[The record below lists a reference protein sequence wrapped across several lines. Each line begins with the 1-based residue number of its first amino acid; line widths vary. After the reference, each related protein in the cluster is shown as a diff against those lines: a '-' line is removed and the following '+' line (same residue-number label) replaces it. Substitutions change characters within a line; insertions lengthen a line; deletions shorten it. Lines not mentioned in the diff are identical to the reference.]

1 MESGFPLTSVEQLFL
16 PPTHA
21 LSALTSFDPHV
32 LRRDFPIFERKIG
45 GKSMIYLDSAGTSQK
60 PKRVIEAIGDFYLR
74 YNANVFRSANTLSA
88 EASELYISSRRRIAS
103 FIGANEDEVVFTKGT
118 TDSLNILARTL
129 TERCVGKGEK
139 VVTSILEHHSNLLP
153 WRIEVKKQGGELV
166 VVRADKNWRV
176 DLDKIE
182 QELEKGAKIVAITHV
197 SNVLGTVSDIATI
210 ARKAHKRG
218 ALVVV
223 DSAQGVPHLPV
234 DVHESGADFLAF
246 SGHKMLGPTG
256 IGVLYGKK
264 ELLDS
269 LTPWE
274 FGGGMVRSVTLENE
288 TLEDPPGR
296 FEAGT
301 PHIAGAIGLGAAVDY
316 LKSVGMTSVK
326 KHEEELLR
334 HVFDVLQTEDVEIY
348 GPREPNALCG
358 IVSFNLKGVHPHD
371 VSTFLDQDGIMIR
384 AGHHCAQPL
393 VNSLGVSAV
402 ARASFYLYNTTEDLD
417 ALATSVNRAREV
429 LA

>member
-1 MESGFPLTSVEQLFL
+1 MELRFLPGSVGQLFL
-16 PPTHA
+16 LLTHGLLA
-21 LSALTSFDPHV
+21 LAGFDPHV
-32 LRRDFPIFERKIG
+32 LRKDFPIFERKIG
-45 GKSMIYLDSAGTSQK
+45 GKPMVYLDNAGTSQK
-60 PKRVIEAIGDFYLR
+60 PKRVVEAIEDFYFQ
-74 YNANVFRSANTLSA
+74 YNSNVFRSSNTLSA

-103 FIGANEDEVVFTKGT
+103 FIGADEDEVIFTKGT

-129 TERCVGKGEK
+129 TEKCVSKGEI
-139 VVTSILEHHSNLLP
+139 VVTTILEHHSNLLP
-153 WRIEVKKQGGELV
+153 WRIETKKRGGELV
-166 VVRADKNWRV
+166 VVRADKSWRV

-197 SNVLGTVSDIATI
+197 SNVLGTVNDIEAI

-218 ALVVV
+218 TLVVV

-234 DVHESGADFLAF
+234 DVHELGADFLTF

-269 LTPWE
+269 LTPWQ
-274 FGGGMVRSVTLENE
+274 FGGGMVRSVTLEDE
-288 TLEDPPGR
+288 TLETPPGK

-301 PHIAGAIGLGAAVDY
+301 PDIAGAIGLGAAVDY
-316 LKSVGMTSVK
+316 LKSIGMIYVK
-326 KHEEELLR
+326 RHEEELLR
-334 HVFDVLQTEDVEIY
+334 HAFDVLQTEDVEIY
-348 GPREPNALCG
+348 GPRKPNALCG